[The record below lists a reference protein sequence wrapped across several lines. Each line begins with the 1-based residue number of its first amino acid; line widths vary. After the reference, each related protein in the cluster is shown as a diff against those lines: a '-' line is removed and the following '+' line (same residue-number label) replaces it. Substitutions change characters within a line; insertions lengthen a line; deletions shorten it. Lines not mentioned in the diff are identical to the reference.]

1 MHKKL
6 RTGLIL
12 AATLATASA
21 GFGASVIDVNSVC
34 QTATCAPGTLS
45 AGQSDSG
52 SFNFDAAINGDNFS
66 FVGNYLNTLN
76 AAGTKPQENLNLLV
90 TLLSTKAG
98 GNSQLD
104 DINITDLIDKFVW
117 PSSGSQTFF
126 ELATFSFGGHLAS
139 SSQAEEQL
147 IVGTTKLPFVGPFAP
162 FSTQSGMGSASIDTT
177 GENPLQLDLSEV
189 MEFGAGSQPG
199 AFIQL
204 GVAPIPEPGYAIP
217 VVLAVFGLALLKR
230 RRTSSQKPSAIGSAC

>member
-1 MHKKL
+1 LHKKL

-34 QTATCAPGTLS
+34 QTATCTPGTLS

-52 SFNFDAAINGDNFS
+52 SFNFDASVNGDTFS

-76 AAGTKPQENLNLLV
+76 AAGTVPQENLNLTV
-90 TLLSTKAG
+90 TLLSTKSG

-104 DINITDLIDKFVW
+104 DINITDLIDKFAW
-117 PSSGSQTFF
+117 PYSSDTFF
-126 ELATFSFGGHLAS
+126 ESGTFSFGGHLAS

-147 IVGTTKLPFVGPFAP
+147 IVGTTKLPFLGPFAP
-162 FSTQSGMGSASIDTT
+162 FGTQSGSYTSGSIDTT
-177 GENPLQLDLSEV
+177 GENPLQLDLSDV
-189 MEFGAGSQPG
+189 FEFGAGSQPG
-199 AFIQL
+199 AFIRE
-204 GVAPIPEPGYAIP
+204 GIAVPEPGYAIP
-217 VVLAVFGLALLKR
+217 MVLAVFGLALLKR
-230 RRTSSQKPSAIGSAC
+230 RRTASQKPSPLGSAC